1 MRHIAYFQV
10 GENKGAK
17 RIWIEGRKLLE
28 SNFTPGCNISVVV
41 DSSAKQVTIKVEE
54 FSDRVVSS
62 RTKGGVA
69 QPIIDICNATITQ
82 IFKTIRKIKAVF
94 LKNMIIITVHPDEV
108 ARQKRLERL
117 NKKLSANQPLICGS
131 VAHGGGIMDHAIHTG
146 LQESGINSFLGFGI
160 EIEQKYLECS
170 LNNNP
175 VWSDDSLA
183 IEAPIENVSV
193 DDLPEVDIF
202 VAGLPCTGASIAGK
216 SKNKLT
222 HAEEHTGAGAL
233 FIAFLNII
241 KKINPAIVVLENVP
255 QYASTA
261 SMAVIRSTMET
272 WGYDLH
278 ETILNGN
285 KMGALEGRDRLVM
298 VAVTKGIAC
307 ALDNITPVRQ
317 KESCLADIL
326 ETFNDHDPVWQEYAY
341 LRIKEVKDK
350 AAGKGFA
357 MQILDS
363 NAISCGTIGRGYSKI
378 RSTEPKI
385 AHPVNPDLMRQ
396 LTVSEHAKVKGIP
409 FFLVDGCTNTVAHEI
424 LGQSVTYPAL
434 QAVGRYLGQM
444 VRQWF
449 AGLQPVDLKPKGH
462 QYTLFGLLKAA

>member
-17 RIWIEGRKLLE
+17 RIWIEGRKLSE
-28 SNFTPGCNISVVV
+28 SNFIPGCNISVVV
-41 DSSAKQVTIKVEE
+41 DSSAKQVTVTVDE
-54 FSDRVVSS
+54 SSSRVVSS
-62 RTKGGVA
+62 RIKGGVA

-94 LKNMIIITVHPDEV
+94 LKNKIIITVHPDEV
-108 ARQKRLERL
+108 ARQRRLEQL
-117 NKKLSANQPLICGS
+117 NKKMSAKQPLTCGS
-131 VAHGGGIMDHAIHTG
+131 IAHGGGIMDHAIHTG
-146 LQESGINSFLGFGI
+146 LQESGVNSFLGFGI
-160 EIEQKYLECS
+160 EIERKYLECS

-175 VWSDDSLA
+175 VWSEDSLA
-183 IEAPIENVSV
+183 IEAPIQNVSV
-193 DDLPEVDIF
+193 EDLPEVDIF

-216 SKNKLT
+216 SKNKLV

-285 KMGALEGRDRLVM
+285 VMGALEGRDRFVM
-298 VAVTKGIAC
+298 VAVTKGMAC
-307 ALDNITPVRQ
+307 ALENITPVRQ
-317 KESCLADIL
+317 KESCLADVL
-326 ETFNDHDPVWQEYAY
+326 ETVDNQDPVWQKYEY
-341 LRIKEVKDK
+341 LRIKEVNDK
-350 AAGKGFA
+350 AAGKGFS

-363 NAISCGTIGRGYSKI
+363 NATSCGTIGRGYSKI

-396 LTVSEHAKVKGIP
+396 LSVSEHAKVKGIP
-409 FFLVDGCTNTVAHEI
+409 LFLVDGCTDTVAHQI
-424 LGQSVTYPAL
+424 LGQSVVYFAF
-434 QAVGRYLGQM
+434 QSVGRFLGQM

-449 AGLQPVDLKPKGH
+449 AGLQPVDLKPKGY